1 MSGTG
6 SITPDSTTP
15 GSITPGG
22 AFADERQMEI
32 VGIVEGQGRARVNE
46 LAARFG
52 VSAVTI
58 RKDLDALAAT
68 DRVIR
73 THGGAIASRARRS
86 DLSFEARDRLYR
98 REKSAIGAAAADQV
112 NNGESIVLDASTTAL
127 TMARELLRREDWHG
141 LTVVTNGIRAATEL
155 AGRDGITVLLM
166 GGRVR
171 SGSLSVVGELGD
183 GVFDRINVHK
193 AFVSATGFSI
203 LEGLAEAREEEA
215 QIKRAMVGA
224 AREIYAM
231 VDHSKWGRVAS
242 ATFCE
247 ATDLRHVFT
256 DQSAPEAMIAELQG
270 KGVEVTR
277 HG

>member
-1 MSGTG
+1 MN
-6 SITPDSTTP
+6 P
-15 GSITPGG
+15 GDESASA

-32 VGIVEGQGRARVNE
+32 ARIVEEQGRARVNE

-58 RKDLDALAAT
+58 RKDLDTLAEA

-73 THGGAIASRARRS
+73 THGGAIASRVRRS
-86 DLSFEARDRLYR
+86 DLSFDARDRLQ
-98 REKSAIGAAAADQV
+98 REEKAAIGAAAASHVD
-112 NNGESIVLDASTTAL
+112 NGESIVLDASTTGL
-127 TMARELLRREDWHG
+127 HLARELLRRESWHG

-166 GGRVR
+166 GGRVH
-171 SGSLSVVGELGD
+171 SGSLSVVGQLGD
-183 GVFDRINVHK
+183 AVFDRINVNK

-203 LEGLAEAREEEA
+203 DEGLTEAREEVA

-224 AREIYAM
+224 AHEIYAM
-231 VDHSKWGRVAS
+231 IDHSKWGRVAS

-247 ATDLRHVFT
+247 AAAVRHVFT
-256 DQSAPEAMIAELQG
+256 DRAAPEPMMETLRGMAI
-270 KGVEVTR
+270 EVTR